1 MEIKQ
6 ISATEV
12 LAVRHQV
19 LWPDKPM
26 SFCRVPDDDQATHYG
41 AFVGEMLVCVA
52 SIYIQGHEARLRK
65 FATLPEFQGQG
76 IGSNVIEHSISN
88 LKDLNIRYFWCDAR
102 TTALGFYQKF
112 GMAAEGSEFEKSGVR
127 YYKMSVHWV

>member
-6 ISATEV
+6 ISATAV

-76 IGSNVIEHSISN
+76 IGSNIIEHSISN

>member
-6 ISATEV
+6 LSAIEV
-12 LAVRHQV
+12 LPVRHQV

-26 SFCRVPDDDQATHYG
+26 SFCMVPNDEHATHYG
-41 AFVGEMLVCVA
+41 AFIGEQLVCVA
-52 SIYIQGHEARLRK
+52 SIYIQGHETRLRK

-76 IGSNVIEHSISN
+76 IGSNVIDHAISN
-88 LKDLNIRYFWCDAR
+88 LKDSNIQYFWCDAR

-112 GMAAEGSEFEKSGVR
+112 GMAVEGPEFEKSGVV
-127 YYKMSVHWV
+127 YYKMSVHWE

>member
-6 ISATEV
+6 LSAIEV
-12 LAVRHQV
+12 LPVRHQV

-26 SFCRVPDDDQATHYG
+26 SFCMVPNDEHATHYG
-41 AFVGEMLVCVA
+41 AFIGGQLVCVA
-52 SIYIQGHEARLRK
+52 SIYIQGNEARLRK

-76 IGSNVIEHSISN
+76 IGSNVIDHAISN
-88 LKDLNIRYFWCDAR
+88 LKDSNIQYFWCDAR

-112 GMAAEGSEFEKSGVR
+112 GMAVEGPEFEKSGVV
-127 YYKMSVHWV
+127 YYKMSVHWE

>member
-26 SFCRVPDDDQATHYG
+26 SFCRIPDDDQATHYG